1 MKSLLERLPE
11 EIKRLE
17 EKYGSDNKFVQD
29 LKAQLEEI
37 RSGTTTEEVWFT
49 QTINNKSEPKGLQF
63 VTVEETV
70 QLGFGGESLV
80 VYPSFKQSKTGKKAK
95 RKGGIN
101 G

>member
-1 MKSLLERLPE
+1 MKSLAERLPE

-37 RSGTTTEEVWFT
+37 QSGIPTEEVWFT
-49 QTINNKSEPKGLQF
+49 QVINKKPELKGIQF
-63 VTVEETV
+63 VTVEEVV

-80 VYPSFKQSKTGKKAK
+80 VHPSFKQYKAGKKAK
-95 RKGGIN
+95 RKRNIN